1 MKYSRKP
8 FAYKVTTFYYYDPH
22 ELYYYPFT
30 YNTYAGVDP
39 RRLLNANTVSESDLK
54 QVSDSDS

>member
-8 FAYKVTTFYYYDPH
+8 RFTHGTCYYDPH

-39 RRLLNANTVSESDLK
+39 RRLLNENTVSESDLK